1 MIDSIKEWPET
12 LVLAGALVFAL
23 ILYFVTKK
31 IVLKILI
38 HFIKNNKYN
47 FDDIMLEKKVF
58 SRASQII
65 PVLGIHFIATFMTTY
80 GETIQKIL
88 GIYMVIVVVSVI
100 DALLNAVE
108 SIYNRH
114 IVSKAK
120 PIKGYLQ
127 VVKIFVYIMAAIVI
141 VSNLIGRSPIYLL
154 SGIGAMT
161 AVIMLIFQNAILGLV
176 AGIQLTAND
185 MLRIG
190 DWIEMP
196 KYNADG
202 DVREIALTTV
212 KIENFDRTITTIP
225 TQALIN
231 DSFKNWRGMAQS
243 GGRRIKRSV
252 HIDIKTV
259 KFCTDEMLERY
270 KKIDYISEYIQE
282 KNKEIEAYNQKL
294 GTDTTLKI
302 NGRHLTNI
310 GVFRAYVQKYLEN
323 HPRVHKEMIVM
334 ARQLAAEEKGL
345 PIEIYCFTDD
355 IVWAHYEMIQADIFD
370 HLISVV
376 SMFDLALYQDP
387 TEWVIKK

>member
-161 AVIMLIFQNAILGLV
+161 AVIMLVFQNAILGLV